1 MIKYDIKKINNKNIY
16 FRPRLKM
23 NISQE
28 LDKMITTVKAR
39 VEREMPDKGFFRSFA
54 ENFENKDSKLF
65 GKYIAMSVERD
76 ELRDGEALL
85 KLSVLHPNL
94 PVDASNLL
102 VAGNRKKILDYMNKE
117 NFKDEVENT
126 VLKLSNSLKNTK
138 F

>member
-39 VEREMPDKGFFRSFA
+39 VEREIPDKGFFRSFA

>member
-39 VEREMPDKGFFRSFA
+39 VEREIPDKGFFRSFA

-126 VLKLSNSLKNTK
+126 VLNLSNSLKNTK

>member
-39 VEREMPDKGFFRSFA
+39 VEREIPDKGFFRSFA

-102 VAGNRKKILDYMNKE
+102 VAENRKKILDYMNKE

>member
-39 VEREMPDKGFFRSFA
+39 VEREIPDKGYFRSFA

-126 VLKLSNSLKNTK
+126 VLNLSNSLKNTK

>member
-16 FRPRLKM
+16 LRPRLKM

-39 VEREMPDKGFFRSFA
+39 VEREIPDKGFFRSFA

>member
-39 VEREMPDKGFFRSFA
+39 VEREIPDKGYFRSFA

>member
-1 MIKYDIKKINNKNIY
+1 MIKYDIKKINDKNIY

-39 VEREMPDKGFFRSFA
+39 VEREIPDKGFFRSFA

-65 GKYIAMSVERD
+65 GKYVAMSVERD
-76 ELRDGEALL
+76 ELREGEALL

-102 VAGNRKKILDYMNKE
+102 VAGNRKKILAYMNKE

-126 VLKLSNSLKNTK
+126 VLNLSNSLKNTK

>member
-126 VLKLSNSLKNTK
+126 VLNLSNSLKNTK

>member
-54 ENFENKDSKLF
+54 ENLENKDSKLF